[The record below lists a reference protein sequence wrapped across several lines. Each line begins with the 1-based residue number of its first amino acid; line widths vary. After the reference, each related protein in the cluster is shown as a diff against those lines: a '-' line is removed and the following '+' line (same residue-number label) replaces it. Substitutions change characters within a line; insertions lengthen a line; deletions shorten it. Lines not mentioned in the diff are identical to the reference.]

1 MSQKV
6 IAEINNILAE
16 ATKIQGAVPMVNPA
30 FTGFTA
36 LENACK
42 KFNKTADWVAG
53 REKALEEYL
62 KDKQAYRKI
71 LSPFIDGSETKRLN
85 ALRERT
91 CVSIH
96 GRNEQI
102 DEAAFH
108 LYSATLNASST
119 ARDIKHANAENRKL
133 ATEIRNSFKLFKQKI
148 KCVKIAID

>member
-1 MSQKV
+1 MNQKV
-6 IAEINNILAE
+6 IAEVNHILAE
-16 ATKIQGAVPMVNPA
+16 ATEIQNAVPMVNPV

-42 KFNKTADWVAG
+42 KFNETATWVAN
-53 REKALEEYL
+53 REKDLAEYL

-71 LSPFIDGSETKRLN
+71 LSPFIDGSETKRIT

-102 DEAAFH
+102 NEAAFH

-119 ARDIKHANAENRKL
+119 ARDIKHVNAENRKL
-133 ATEIRNSFKLFKQKI
+133 ATEIRAAFKQFKQKI